1 MRLTDKTTL
10 QNLSLPNDL
19 LWANEFEWSAV
30 ESTHTYSLSGAL
42 IVEQGVKQ
50 AGRPINLKAEADM
63 AWVTRAVVS
72 TLHTW
77 AAIPNR
83 IFELGL
89 EYAADTRT
97 FNVIFDNSTTS
108 VIAKPVK
115 GFPGHSAGD
124 YFHVE
129 LKLIEV

>member
-77 AAIPNR
+77 AAIPGR
-83 IFELGL
+83 VFELAL
-89 EYAADTRT
+89 EYAGDTRA
-97 FNVIFDNSTTS
+97 FDVIFDNTTTS
-108 VIAKPVK
+108 VTASPVK
-115 GFPGHSAGD
+115 GFPAHSAGD
-124 YFHVE
+124 YFRVE